1 VRRPVIGY
9 MHRGFEKLA
18 EHRDFRQI
26 MALVNRHDWLS
37 GFSNEL
43 GVALAVEKML
53 EMEVP
58 ERAQWIRMLIAEW
71 NRILNHL
78 MFIGS
83 FAIELGAITPMFYAF
98 REREDIQHL
107 LESATGGRLHFTYNQ
122 VGGVKIDL
130 PKGFLRQSSE
140 TARRCCV
147 THCRTTRT
155 WCSATRSSRPAP
167 RASARCRRGG
177 AVLGVTGPTLHAT
190 GCPRTPGSPSRT

>member
-1 VRRPVIGY
+1 

-18 EHRDFRQI
+18 EHRDYRQI

-58 ERAQWIRMLIAEW
+58 DRAQWIRMLIAEW

-83 FAIELGAITPMFYAF
+83 YAIELGAITPMFYAF

-107 LESATGGRLHFTYNQ
+107 LESATGGGCTSPTTSRAGSRSTCRRASCAVPRGLALRVRAARLLRPGPRQ
-122 VGGVKIDL
+122 RDL
-130 PKGFLRQSSE
+130 PGPDQGR
-140 TARRCCV
+140 
-147 THCRTTRT
+147 
-155 WCSATRSSRPAP
+155 RPAAARTSP
-167 RASARCRRGG
+167 CRSA
-177 AVLGVTGPTLHAT
+177 
-190 GCPRTPGSPSRT
+190 

>member
-1 VRRPVIGY
+1 VNGSSTPVRSSATCTA
-9 MHRGFEKLA
+9 GFEKLA
-18 EHRDFRQI
+18 EHRDYRQI
-26 MALVNRHDWLS
+26 KALVNRHDWLS

-43 GVALAVEKML
+43 GVALAVEQML

-58 ERAQWIRMLIAEW
+58 DRAQWIRMLLAEW
-71 NRILNHL
+71 NRVLNHL

-130 PKGFLRQSSE
+130 PKGFLRQSTNGLSTE
-140 TARRCCV
+140 TLRKRFP
-147 THCRTTRT
+147 TTST
-155 WCSATRSSRPAP
+155 WCSATTSSRPGP
-167 RASARCRRGG
+167 RASVRCR
-177 AVLGVTGPTLHAT
+177 
-190 GCPRTPGSPSRT
+190 PRSRCRTA